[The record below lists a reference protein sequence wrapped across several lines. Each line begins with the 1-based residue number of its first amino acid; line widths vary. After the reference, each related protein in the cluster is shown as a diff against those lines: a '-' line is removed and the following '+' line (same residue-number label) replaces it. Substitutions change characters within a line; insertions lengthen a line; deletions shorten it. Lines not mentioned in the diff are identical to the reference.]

1 MVLLQYL
8 TDLFG
13 FWKNKIKFLTCR
25 EEGCKVIR
33 SAPVTLN
40 TAGTLH
46 KAWWKPKAYILVGN
60 HLALA

>member
-1 MVLLQYL
+1 M
-8 TDLFG
+8 
-13 FWKNKIKFLTCR
+13 TCR
-25 EEGCKVIR
+25 EEGCKVIK

-60 HLALA
+60 HLALASNDRHGVLFFQDTISLWKH